1 VTPARGFGL
10 ACAAAAAASAGDLA
24 LLLVSTAPHF
34 ALVVPAP
41 LAVLAFAALLGV
53 AGIPLYALGYAAA
66 ARSVCAN
73 TPGAAR
79 LVRFAGAGAAA
90 IGALIHG
97 ATALAIYDGLALSSS
112 GPALDPLQAVARSPM
127 LVALWSAAGV
137 CFVAANRPLLWRA
150 LRGPERWALANPLAV
165 TLALSAGGA
174 AFELGRMFLVPAAP
188 NLAHVVFFAL
198 GARSR
203 ARSAR

>member
-1 VTPARGFGL
+1 VTAARGFGL

-41 LAVLAFAALLGV
+41 FAVLALAALLGV
-53 AGIPLYALGYAAA
+53 AGIPLYAIGYAAA
-66 ARSVCAN
+66 ARCVCAN
-73 TPGAAR
+73 TPAAAK

-97 ATALAIYDGLALSSS
+97 ATALAIYDQLALSTSR
-112 GPALDPLQAVARSPM
+112 PALDPLAAVAHSPM
-127 LVALWSAAGV
+127 LVALWSAAGL
-137 CFVAANRPLLWRA
+137 CFAAANGPLLWHA
-150 LRGPERWALANPLAV
+150 LRGPEKWALANPLVA
-165 TLALSAGGA
+165 TLALSALGA
-174 AFELGRMFLVPAAP
+174 TFELGRMFLVPAAP

-198 GARSR
+198 GVRSR
-203 ARSAR
+203 ARAAR